1 MRAFP
6 GWYEYNSIYA
16 LFPLTIPS
24 ENKKILTDLG
34 KVSWYS
40 FKPPSAPTR
49 PYVVSTARA
58 ARMILTHPLACRL
71 VWVKAISDL
80 TGESLSA
87 EGRVNAGVDDKLL
100 KEVFYDDASKGLE
113 EIWNF
118 YIKRTTQLLREKSC
132 RCKDYSQVDIIRE
145 YLLIYWR

>member
-34 KVSWYS
+34 KVSLYS
-40 FKPPSAPTR
+40 FKRPSAPTR
-49 PYVVSTARA
+49 PCVLSTARS
-58 ARMILTHPLACRL
+58 ARRIITHPLAFRL
-71 VWVKAISDL
+71 VWDKAVCDL

-87 EGRVNAGVDDKLL
+87 EARVNAGAHDKLL
-100 KEVFYDDASKGLE
+100 KQVLYDDVPKGLE
-113 EIWNF
+113 EIENF
-118 YIKRTTQLLREKSC
+118 YAKRTTQLIREGSC
-132 RCKDYSQVDIIRE
+132 RFKDYSQVDIIRE
-145 YLLIYWR
+145 YLLIH